1 MGVLNSIT
9 NEFLVNFIANS
20 ISLDTSLV
28 TKEQVEKILDNQE
41 SGLDEKLEKIVK
53 NYLDAF
59 LYAMTLASNKTEL
72 TENILKD
79 LHEKV
84 VDGISVGGLYRNV
97 DISIKGSN
105 HTPCSY
111 IKVYDRMAKYFITI
125 NDNNND
131 TYYNVA
137 FSHLQLLKVH
147 PFLDG
152 NGRLAR
158 IILNFELVK
167 NDLKPIYID
176 YNEKEKY
183 FEMVEDFKVNKNI
196 NSFIDFLKSTQN

>member
-1 MGVLNSIT
+1 MNGLDFIT
-9 NEFLVNFIANS
+9 NDFLVSFIANS
-20 ISLDTSLV
+20 ISFDTALV
-28 TKEQVEKILDNQE
+28 TKEQVELILDNKD
-41 SGLDEKLEKIVK
+41 SGLDEKLVK
-53 NYLDAF
+53 LINNYLDAF

-79 LHEKV
+79 IHEKV
-84 VDGISVGGLYRNV
+84 VNGFSIGGLYRNV

-111 IKVYDRMAKYFITI
+111 LKVYDRMGKYFNTI
-125 NDNNND
+125 NDSNND
-131 TYYNVA
+131 MYYNIA

-158 IILNFELVK
+158 IILNYELILH
-167 NDLKPIYID
+167 DLKPIYLTFD
-176 YNEKEKY
+176 ERNKY

-196 NSFIDFLKSTQN
+196 NAFVEFLKSTQK